1 MAESAV
7 LTIDGNRKEGS
18 KAATPTSEAAVSR
31 NWLLALRRYFL
42 AIALGNLIWEFAQ
55 LPLYTIW
62 HQSTAREIMFAA
74 AHCTGGDVL
83 IAGVSLLAALA
94 LFGTGQWPHA
104 RFRVVALAAILSGLA
119 YTVFSEWLN
128 TEIRGSWAYSEW
140 MPTLPLI
147 GAGLSPFAQWMVVP
161 TVALWWARRPFVAT
175 TEQKRRAL

>member
-1 MAESAV
+1 MVESTV
-7 LTIDGNRKEGS
+7 LTIGGHQREGS
-18 KAATPTSEAAVSR
+18 NTATPRSEKVASGD
-31 NWLLALRRYFL
+31 WFSALRRYFL

-62 HQSTAREIMFAA
+62 HQGTAREIVFAA
-74 AHCTGGDVL
+74 VHCTGGDVL
-83 IAGVSLLAALA
+83 IAGMSLLAALMV
-94 LFGTGQWPHA
+94 LGTGRWPHA
-104 RFRVVALAAILSGLA
+104 RFRVVALATILGGLA

-161 TVALWWARRPFVAT
+161 AVGLWWAYRPFGAMAKQGRGT
-175 TEQKRRAL
+175 L